1 MKLSLPEFIQLAT
14 ATTSS
19 SGGSGDAISTITGLL
34 LILICIALY
43 FLPFIIAAIR
53 GHSYMWVIFGLNA
66 VGFTGITWLGSFVW
80 AVWPSEKSLID
91 PLAGN
96 VTGTGRRNSGD
107 TLGSVEYGK
116 ERGYES
122 EKNSDA

>member
-1 MKLSLPEFIQLAT
+1 
-14 ATTSS
+14 
-19 SGGSGDAISTITGLL
+19 
-34 LILICIALY
+34 
-43 FLPFIIAAIR
+43 
-53 GHSYMWVIFGLNA
+53 MWVIFGLNA
-66 VGFTGITWLGSFVW
+66 VGFTGVTWLGSFVW

-107 TLGSVEYGK
+107 TLGSIEYGK